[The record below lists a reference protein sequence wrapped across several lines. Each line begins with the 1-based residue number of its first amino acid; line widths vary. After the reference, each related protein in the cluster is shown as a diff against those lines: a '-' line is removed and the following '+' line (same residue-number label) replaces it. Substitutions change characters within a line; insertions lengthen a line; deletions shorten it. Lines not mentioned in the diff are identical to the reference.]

1 MVIYL
6 YDQNSRKYKQNRHLG
21 YKKKENIM
29 LMETTLG
36 AVMLPNELLLLK
48 GIVGLGFL
56 GWMTLMFTQVVLLD
70 HSPQEVLNPLLKPS
84 REKAEYKKDEFKMA
98 A

>member
-1 MVIYL
+1 
-6 YDQNSRKYKQNRHLG
+6 
-21 YKKKENIM
+21 M

-36 AVMLPNELLLLK
+36 SIMLPNELLLLK
-48 GIVGLGFL
+48 VIVGMGFL

-70 HSPQEVLNPLLKPS
+70 NSSHEDSKPFRKTS
-84 REKAEYKKDEFKMA
+84 KVKVEDKKHEFKKA